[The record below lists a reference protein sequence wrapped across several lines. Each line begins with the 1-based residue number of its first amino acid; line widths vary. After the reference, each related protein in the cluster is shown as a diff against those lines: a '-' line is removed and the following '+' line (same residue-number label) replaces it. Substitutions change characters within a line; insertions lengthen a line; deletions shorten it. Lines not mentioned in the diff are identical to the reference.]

1 MAASTGGGPA
11 RRPDAADRS
20 SEPRQPRPAVGR
32 PGTARANQVSPASR
46 ARASTL
52 VDDVRDAWT
61 HPMVRRGFWGMC
73 LIGAGS
79 LTPAFLP
86 PDAPILRVLRLGFLE
101 RGPGRVVATLL
112 VMLGVAVLLDAWL
125 RMRPAPGRRN
135 VPGIAWLIWSV
146 PVLLA
151 PPLFSRD
158 AYSYAAQ
165 GLVVARGMDPYLAGP
180 IAVPGPFADQV
191 DPMWLYT
198 PAPYG
203 PVALQMQ
210 RFIVW
215 LTGGNAYAAAVGMRL
230 PALLSVAVLAWA
242 LPKLA
247 TRVGVSPHQARWLGV
262 LNPMV
267 MMHLVGGAH
276 QDAMMIALVVI
287 GLLLATRGHLVT
299 SSIAIAGGAGFKQT
313 AVIALIGVAAL
324 AVRARSQRS
333 TGRGLVTY
341 RRYLVSCAVSG
352 AVALAAFEVLTR
364 LTGLGWGWVPNM
376 QVPTLLRS
384 LLSPPTLIGSIAEGI
399 MYLLGMPKAWT
410 QVPVPAMRT
419 LGVVL
424 TVLAWAWLTL
434 RVAPRR
440 PMTAVAGAFLALCL
454 GGPVIHPWYM
464 LWGGVL
470 LGATRLS
477 RRSVQ
482 AVVWVTAFFCS
493 YSAIDVAFSNGV
505 WALGL
510 TAVAWTVWK
519 FRGPA
524 DHVVDWHQT
533 AGLPPA
539 GGDQVTR
546 GRPDGDRDP
555 DMAGLPSGR

>member
-1 MAASTGGGPA
+1 
-11 RRPDAADRS
+11 
-20 SEPRQPRPAVGR
+20 
-32 PGTARANQVSPASR
+32 
-46 ARASTL
+46 
-52 VDDVRDAWT
+52 
-61 HPMVRRGFWGMC
+61 MC

-86 PDAPILRVLRLGFLE
+86 QDAPILQTLRLGFLE
-101 RGPGRVVATLL
+101 RGPGRVVATVL

-125 RMRPAPGRRN
+125 RMRPAPGRRP
-135 VPGIAWLIWSV
+135 VPGITWLLWSL

-165 GLVVARGMDPYLAGP
+165 GLVVARGMDAYQTGP
-180 IAVPGPFADQV
+180 ISVPGPFADQV

-203 PVALQMQ
+203 PVALQAQ
-210 RFIVW
+210 RLIVW
-215 LTGGNAYAAAVGMRL
+215 LMGEDAYASAVAMRL
-230 PALLSVAVLAWA
+230 PALLSVAVIAWA

-267 MMHLVGGAH
+267 MMHLIGGAH
-276 QDAMMIALVVI
+276 QDAMMIALVVV
-287 GLLLATRGHLVT
+287 GLLLASHGHLVT
-299 SSIAIAGGAGFKQT
+299 ASMAVAAGAGFKQT
-313 AVIALIGVAAL
+313 AVLALIGVAAL
-324 AVRARSQRS
+324 AVRSRSRS
-333 TGRGLVTY
+333 TTARGLVTY
-341 RRYLVSCAVSG
+341 RKYLVSCAVSG
-352 AVALAAFEVLTR
+352 VVALATFEALTR

-384 LLSPPTLIGSIAEGI
+384 LLSPPTLIGSIIEGI
-399 MYLLGMPKAWT
+399 MYLLGMPRAWT

-419 LGVVL
+419 LGMVL
-424 TVLAWAWLTL
+424 TVCAWAWLAL

-440 PMTAVAGAFLALCL
+440 PMTAVSGAFLALCL

-477 RRSVQ
+477 RRAVQ
-482 AVVWVTAFFCS
+482 AVVWVTAFFCC

-524 DHVVDWHQT
+524 DHIVDWHQT
-533 AGLPPA
+533 AGLPLA
-539 GGDQVTR
+539 GAGTGSRRRLGAEHDT
-546 GRPDGDRDP
+546 
-555 DMAGLPSGR
+555 DMAEAARAR

>member
-1 MAASTGGGPA
+1 MAASTVPGGGLA
-11 RRPDAADRS
+11 QSFAS
-20 SEPRQPRPAVGR
+20 SL
-32 PGTARANQVSPASR
+32 SR
-46 ARASTL
+46 A
-52 VDDVRDAWT
+52 WE

-73 LIGAGS
+73 LIGTGS

-86 PDAPILRVLRLGFLE
+86 PDAPILQTLHLGFLE
-101 RGPGRVVATLL
+101 RGPGRVVATVL

-125 RMRPAPGRRN
+125 RMRPGPGRPT
-135 VPGIAWLIWSV
+135 VPGITWLIWSL

-165 GLVVARGMDPYLAGP
+165 GLVVARGMDAYLTGP
-180 IAVPGPFADQV
+180 ISVPGPFADQV

-210 RFIVW
+210 HLIVW
-215 LTGGNAYAAAVGMRL
+215 LSAGNAYAAAVGMRV

-242 LPKLA
+242 LPRLA
-247 TRVGVSPHQARWLGV
+247 VRVGVSPHQARWLGV

-267 MMHLVGGAH
+267 MMHLIGGAH
-276 QDAMMIALVVI
+276 QDAMMIALVVL
-287 GLLLATRGHLVT
+287 GLLVATRGHLVT
-299 SSIAIAGGAGFKQT
+299 ASMAVAAGAGFKQT
-313 AVIALIGVAAL
+313 AILALIGVAAL
-324 AVRARSQRS
+324 SVRARSG
-333 TGRGLVTY
+333 TNLVTY
-341 RRYLVSCAVSG
+341 RKYLTSCAIAG
-352 AVALAAFEVLTR
+352 TTALATFQALT
-364 LTGLGWGWVPNM
+364 LWTGLGWGWVPNM
-376 QVPTLLRS
+376 AVPTLLRS
-384 LLSPPTLIGSIAEGI
+384 LLSPPTLLGSIIEGI
-399 MYLLGMPKAWT
+399 MYLLGMPRAWT
-410 QVPVPAMRT
+410 QVPVPALRT

-424 TVLAWAWLTL
+424 TMCAWVWLTL

-440 PMTAVAGAFLALCL
+440 PMTAVSGAFLVLCL

-477 RRSVQ
+477 RRALQ
-482 AVVWVTAFFCS
+482 AVVWVTAFFCA

-510 TAVAWTVWK
+510 TAIAWTVWK

-524 DHVVDWHQT
+524 EHIVDWHQS
-533 AGLPPA
+533 AGLTARDREANAARPA
-539 GGDQVTR
+539 ADA
-546 GRPDGDRDP
+546 GRTVSRAARAD
-555 DMAGLPSGR
+555 

>member
-1 MAASTGGGPA
+1 MAATTVRGGTPREQRSRVPGA
-11 RRPDAADRS
+11 RKKKGLDLSLRWALFIGSLRAAWD
-20 SEPRQPRPAVGR
+20 
-32 PGTARANQVSPASR
+32 
-46 ARASTL
+46 
-52 VDDVRDAWT
+52 

-86 PDAPILRVLRLGFLE
+86 PDAPILRTLRLGFLE
-101 RGPGRVVATLL
+101 QGLGRVVATVF
-112 VMLGVAVLLDAWL
+112 VMLGVALLLDAWL
-125 RMRPAPGRRN
+125 RMRPGPGRRS
-135 VPGIAWLIWSV
+135 VPGFTWLIWSL

-165 GLVVARGMDPYLAGP
+165 GLVVSRGMDAYLTGP
-180 IAVPGPFADQV
+180 ISVPGPFADQV

-210 RFIVW
+210 RLIVW
-215 LTGGNAYAAAVGMRL
+215 LTDGNAYAAAVGMRL
-230 PALLSVAVLAWA
+230 PAILSVAVLAWA

-247 TRVGVSPHQARWLGV
+247 LQLGVSPHQATWLGV

-276 QDAMMIALVVI
+276 QDAMMIALVVV
-287 GLLLATRGHLVT
+287 GLLMATHGHLVT
-299 SSIAIAGGAGFKQT
+299 ASMAVAAGAGFKQT
-313 AVIALIGVAAL
+313 AILALIGVAAL
-324 AVRARSQRS
+324 AVRARSRN
-333 TGRGLVTY
+333 GLVTY
-341 RRYLVSCAVSG
+341 RGYLASCAVSG
-352 AVALAAFEVLTR
+352 AVALATFQALT
-364 LTGLGWGWVPNM
+364 LWTGLGWGWVPNM
-376 QVPTLLRS
+376 QVPALLRS
-384 LLSPPTLIGSIAEGI
+384 LLSPPTLIGSMIEGV
-399 MYLLGMPKAWT
+399 MYLLGAPKAWT

-424 TVLAWAWLTL
+424 TICAWAWLTL

-440 PMTAVAGAFLALCL
+440 PMTAVAGAFLVLCL

-477 RRSVQ
+477 HRAAQ
-482 AVVWVTAFFCS
+482 AVVWVTAFFCC

-510 TAVAWTVWK
+510 TAVAWAIWK

-524 DHVVDWHQT
+524 DHIVDWHLS
-533 AGLPPA
+533 AGLTPPGQA
-539 GGDQVTR
+539 QGS
-546 GRPDGDRDP
+546 PE
-555 DMAGLPSGR
+555 PSGTGENAERAEVSSGR